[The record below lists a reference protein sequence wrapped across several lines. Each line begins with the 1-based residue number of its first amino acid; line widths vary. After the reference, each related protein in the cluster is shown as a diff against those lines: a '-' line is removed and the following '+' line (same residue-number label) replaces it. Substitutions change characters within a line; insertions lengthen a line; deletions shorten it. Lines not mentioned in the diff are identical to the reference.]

1 MHISNLFKSTRDLF
15 IRRLS
20 NNFSMKETWFYMNLE
35 DTLSYI
41 CWKHFYLLKNW
52 MIRLDSINFEMQK
65 QTNAGFVLKLVCV
78 HPWSICKTQNTFSK
92 ATKIKQRA
100 SSSAT
105 RLMQK
110 LFTSAL
116 KNLFVESQTYQ
127 IGRDL
132 QGNKMCLPSKSLW
145 KLVLIY
151 IPVRKSS
158 SHHTVLAKLSC
169 VWLLL
174 KSPILFM

>member
-1 MHISNLFKSTRDLF
+1 
-15 IRRLS
+15 
-20 NNFSMKETWFYMNLE
+20 
-35 DTLSYI
+35 
-41 CWKHFYLLKNW
+41 
-52 MIRLDSINFEMQK
+52 MQK

-105 RLMQK
+105 RLMQE

-132 QGNKMCLPSKSLW
+132 KGNKMCLPSKSLP
-145 KLVLIY
+145 KLRLIY
-151 IPVRKSS
+151 IPRRMSSLHKSFAFICSERS
-158 SHHTVLAKLSC
+158 SRFWALAC
-169 VWLLL
+169 VYVFNARTRG
-174 KSPILFM
+174 ILYLDFI